1 MALPSDFIAVLQ
13 HNIGFH
19 VIIALLV
26 VSIVSCSIAK
36 CSLKPRQTDYQWEYP
51 VAQAI
56 CNLYFHPLCK
66 FPNPK
71 LWAASQLP
79 FVYCLLTGKLVR
91 REREFYEKYG
101 EIIRLAPDEVSF
113 ASEAAW
119 NDIYTFRRGHKR
131 ALRDKTFY
139 IGERSYQ

>member
-1 MALPSDFIAVLQ
+1 MALPSDFVGVLQ
-13 HNIGFH
+13 DDIG
-19 VIIALLV
+19 VRIIIALLA

-36 CSLKPRQTDYQWEYP
+36 VFAEATPKLTIGGSTP

-56 CNLYFHPLCK
+56 YDLYFHPLSR
-66 FPNPK
+66 FPGPK
-71 LWAASQLP
+71 LWAASRLL
-79 FVYCLLTGKLVR
+79 FVYCLFTGKLVR
-91 REREFYEKYG
+91 REREFHEKYG

-131 ALRDKTFY
+131 APRDKTFY
-139 IGERSYQ
+139 IGG